1 ESPPL
6 LQPIATSTPAH
17 TTQYHSSLR
26 QQMAD
31 NENHV
36 HINRLTELNNSKVNN
51 EANFNMKPEEPVNVL
66 PVGVASNH
74 VLSVLEE
81 TIPEK
86 STIPKQSITSQ
97 GGNSTKENSDRLNRS
112 HFFLKNIVTF
122 GTCMDVF
129 ISIVAQYPLV
139 QLSTIQNSS
148 KIQYLCVPGN
158 VLLINGDHF
167 NAEIKS
173 SSQGRYIESSIYT
186 SKKEKN
192 APTDVYRQKQK
203 NAASAALKQE
213 SLPSAVAILRESLP
227 FEYITCGNQMR
238 SNIEYELQAAEKQRE
253 IGYKPVHDSA
263 SFKIPEE
270 HREKIDEWLKIDFQ
284 MRIDEQ
290 ITRSRCLFLVGPTQ
304 HGKTSWARSLGKYIS
319 FVINF
324 SLRAWR
330 DDVQYIILDDIH
342 RKDIG
347 SIAKGLLVAPGNVIL
362 TDKYMGKMDVKN
374 NKPCIVCINDDE
386 GERILYSDTD
396 DYWKENGVWIHLR
409 RGQKMF

>member
-1 ESPPL
+1 MPELPPL

-17 TTQYHSSLR
+17 TAQYHSSLK

-36 HINRLTELNNSKVNN
+36 HTNRLTELNNSKVNN

-86 STIPKQSITSQ
+86 STIPKHSITSQ

-112 HFFLKNIVTF
+112 HFFLKNIVTSV
-122 GTCMDVF
+122 TCMDVF
-129 ISIVAQYPLV
+129 ISIVTQYPLV

-148 KIQYLCVPGN
+148 KIQYLCVADTSTSSNEKLVSMHLSFEKKVNFKHKFLNHLFPD
-158 VLLINGDHF
+158 LKISDYLFLTNGDHF

-270 HREKIDEWLKIDFQ
+270 HREKIDEWLIIDFQ
-284 MRIDEQ
+284 KRIDEQ

-304 HGKTSWARSLGKYIS
+304 HGI
-319 FVINF
+319 
-324 SLRAWR
+324 
-330 DDVQYIILDDIH
+330 
-342 RKDIG
+342 
-347 SIAKGLLVAPGNVIL
+347 
-362 TDKYMGKMDVKN
+362 
-374 NKPCIVCINDDE
+374 
-386 GERILYSDTD
+386 
-396 DYWKENGVWIHLR
+396 
-409 RGQKMF
+409 

>member
-97 GGNSTKENSDRLNRS
+97 GGNSTKENSDR
-112 HFFLKNIVTF
+112 
-122 GTCMDVF
+122 
-129 ISIVAQYPLV
+129 
-139 QLSTIQNSS
+139 
-148 KIQYLCVPGN
+148 
-158 VLLINGDHF
+158 NGDHF